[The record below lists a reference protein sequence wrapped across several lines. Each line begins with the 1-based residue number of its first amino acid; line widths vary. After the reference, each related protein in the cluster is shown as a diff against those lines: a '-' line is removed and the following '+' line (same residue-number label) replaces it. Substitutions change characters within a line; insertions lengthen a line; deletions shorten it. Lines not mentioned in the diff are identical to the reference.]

1 MSYHSR
7 TRAKTAKRA
16 KQWAEQLKNAQE
28 TQSLPATEEFDIT
41 YYSPDQ
47 MNKFP
52 SFAELIRCDKEK
64 NVS

>member
-7 TRAKTAKRA
+7 THAKTVKRA

-47 MNKFP
+47 MNEFP
-52 SFAELIRCDKEK
+52 AFAELIRCDKEK